1 MGFPPEPDS
10 PPVLQPEPIPQTA
23 VRQPP
28 IDMTPWQYQPP
39 WDPVRARK
47 EQRDKSI
54 ANLKRRLKQFGA
66 LSSLTLFFYLA
77 IAVFAMVLIAPEI
90 LQNLLTRTASLFV
103 ITPSVVPILSIGGVV
118 LVGYFV
124 FLVLAILISY
134 LYSMG
139 ESLLPAANEVILGKP
154 GRHSTILTVG
164 GLFFAVLVLNFI
176 YYLLVE
182 SSGVSPNVP
191 DFGSEPLWASTFDFA
206 NASVWEE
213 IISRVLL
220 IGIPLLWIDLLF
232 RRKQLLPPIRYLVGG
247 KMRFGFIECAL
258 ILFSA
263 TMFGFAHVGGWDIW
277 KVFPSLISG
286 LCFGYLFI
294 RIGLYA
300 AIVFHFAFD
309 FLTVPTRYFGAGA
322 SLALD
327 VFTLIWLAAGLMFII
342 YYSMRL
348 GRFLRESL
356 SAWTKRSRGV
366 PQN

>member
-1 MGFPPEPDS
+1 MGFPTEPDS
-10 PPVLQPEPIPQTA
+10 PPVVRLEPIPQTA
-23 VRQPP
+23 TQQPP

-39 WDPVRARK
+39 WDPIRARRERK
-47 EQRDKSI
+47 ERSV
-54 ANLKRRLKQFGA
+54 ANLKRRLKQFGTF
-66 LSSLTLFFYLA
+66 SCLTLFFYLA
-77 IAVFAMVLIAPEI
+77 IAVFAMILITPEI
-90 LQNLLTRTASLFV
+90 MQNLLTRSTSLFV

-124 FLVLAILISY
+124 FLVLAILVSY

-182 SSGVSPNVP
+182 STGVNPSVP
-191 DFGSEPLWASTFDFA
+191 DFESEPLWASVFSFA

-232 RRKQLLPPIRYLVGG
+232 RRKQLLPPIRYLAGG
-247 KMRFGFIECAL
+247 KMKFGSIECAL

-263 TMFGFAHVGGWDIW
+263 AMFGFAHVGGWDIW

-286 LCFGYLFI
+286 LCFGYLFV

-300 AIVFHFAFD
+300 AIIFHFAFD

-322 SLALD
+322 NLVLD
-327 VFTLIWLAAGLMFII
+327 IFVLIWLAAGLMFTV
-342 YYSMRL
+342 YYSIRL

-356 SAWTKRSRGV
+356 SAWTKRGGGV

>member
-1 MGFPPEPDS
+1 MGFPSGPDS
-10 PPVLQPEPIPQTA
+10 PPMTRPEPAPQT
-23 VRQPP
+23 VVQQPT
-28 IDMTPWQYQPP
+28 INMTPWQYQPS
-39 WDPVRARK
+39 WDPIRARR
-47 EQRDKSI
+47 EQRDRSI

-77 IAVFAMVLIAPEI
+77 IAVFAMILITPEI
-90 LQNLLTRTASLFV
+90 MQKFLTRSTSLFV

-118 LVGYFV
+118 LVGYFI
-124 FLVLAILISY
+124 FLVLAILVSY

-154 GRHSTILTVG
+154 GRHSTILTIG
-164 GLFFAVLVLNFI
+164 GLFFAVLVLNLA

-182 SSGVSPNVP
+182 STGVSPNVP
-191 DFGSEPLWASTFDFA
+191 DYESDPLWTSVFSFA

-213 IISRVLL
+213 IISRILL
-220 IGIPLLWIDLLF
+220 IGIPLLLIDLLF

-247 KMRFGFIECAL
+247 KIRFGSVECAL

-286 LCFGYLFI
+286 LCFGYLFV

-309 FLTVPTRYFGAGA
+309 FLSVPTRYFGEGA
-322 SLALD
+322 TVILAIF
-327 VFTLIWLAAGLMFII
+327 VLIWLAAGLMFII
-342 YYSMRL
+342 YYSIRL

-356 SAWTKRSRGV
+356 SAWAKRGRGV

>member
-10 PPVLQPEPIPQTA
+10 PLVVQPEPMPQA
-23 VRQPP
+23 VAQQPP
-28 IDMTPWQYQPP
+28 VDMTPWQYQPP
-39 WDPVRARK
+39 WDPIRARR
-47 EQRDKSI
+47 EQQERSI
-54 ANLKRRLKQFGA
+54 ADLKRRLKQFGA
-66 LSSLTLFFYLA
+66 FSSLTLFFYLA
-77 IAVFAMVLIAPEI
+77 IAVFAAILIAPEI
-90 LQNLLTRTASLFV
+90 MQNLLTRTASLFV
-103 ITPSVVPILSIGGVV
+103 ITPSVVPILSIGGVA
-118 LVGYFV
+118 LVVYFV

-139 ESLLPAANEVILGKP
+139 ESLLPAANETIIGRP

-164 GLFFAVLVLNFI
+164 GLFFAVLVLNFV

-182 SSGVSPNVP
+182 SAGANPNVP
-191 DFGSEPLWASTFDFA
+191 DYESEPLWASVFSFA

-247 KMRFGFIECAL
+247 GIKFGSIECAL

-263 TMFGFAHVGGWDIW
+263 TIFGFAHVGAWDVW

-286 LCFGYLFI
+286 LCLGYLFV

-309 FLTVPTRYFGAGA
+309 FLTVPTRYFGTGA
-322 SLALD
+322 NIVLD
-327 VFTLIWLAAGLMFII
+327 IFIFLWLAAGLMFII
-342 YYSMRL
+342 YYSIRL

-356 SAWTKRSRGV
+356 SAWAKRSRGA

>member
-1 MGFPPEPDS
+1 MGFPTEPDS
-10 PPVLQPEPIPQTA
+10 PPMVRPEPVPQTVA
-23 VRQPP
+23 QQPP
-28 IDMTPWQYQPP
+28 IEMTPWQYQPP
-39 WDPVRARK
+39 WDPIKARREQK
-47 EQRDKSI
+47 ERSI
-54 ANLKRRLKQFGA
+54 ANLKRRLKQFGT

-77 IAVFAMVLIAPEI
+77 IAVFAMILITPEI
-90 LQNLLTRTASLFV
+90 MQNLLTRSISLFV
-103 ITPSVVPILSIGGVV
+103 ITPSVVPIFSIGGAV
-118 LVGYFV
+118 LVGYFI
-124 FLVLAILISY
+124 FLVLAILVSY

-182 SSGVSPNVP
+182 STGVNPNVP
-191 DFGSEPLWASTFDFA
+191 DFGSEPLWMSVFDFA

-232 RRKQLLPPIRYLVGG
+232 RRKQLLPPIRYFVGG
-247 KMRFGFIECAL
+247 KIEFGFIECAL

-277 KVFPSLISG
+277 KIFPSLISG
-286 LCFGYLFI
+286 LCFGYLFV

-322 SLALD
+322 SLVLD
-327 VFTLIWLAAGLMFII
+327 IFILIWLAAGLMFII
-342 YYSMRL
+342 YYSIRL

-356 SAWTKRSRGV
+356 STWSKRGGGV

>member
-1 MGFPPEPDS
+1 M
-10 PPVLQPEPIPQTA
+10 A
-23 VRQPP
+23 
-28 IDMTPWQYQPP
+28 PWQYQPP
-39 WDPVRARK
+39 WDPVRARR
-47 EQRDKSI
+47 EQRERSI

-77 IAVFAMVLIAPEI
+77 IAVFAMILISPEI
-90 LQNLLTRTASLFV
+90 MQNLLTRSTALFV
-103 ITPSVVPILSIGGVV
+103 ITPSVVPILNISGVV
-118 LVGYFV
+118 LVAYFV

-139 ESLLPAANEVILGKP
+139 ESLLPAANEIILGKP

-164 GLFFAVLVLNFI
+164 GLFFAVLVVNFI

-182 SSGVSPNVP
+182 SSGVNPNVP
-191 DFGSEPLWASTFDFA
+191 DFESEPLWASVFNFA

-232 RRKQLLPPIRYLVGG
+232 RRKQLLPPIRYFVGG
-247 KMRFGFIECAL
+247 KIEFGFIECAL

-263 TMFGFAHVGGWDIW
+263 TMFGFAHVGGWDVW

-286 LCFGYLFI
+286 LCFGYLFV

-322 SLALD
+322 DLVLD
-327 VFTLIWLAAGLMFII
+327 LFILIWLAAGLMFII
-342 YYSMRL
+342 YYSIRL

-356 SAWTKRSRGV
+356 SVLARRERRV
-366 PQN
+366 PQS

>member
-10 PPVLQPEPIPQTA
+10 PPVVKPEPTSQTMA
-23 VRQPP
+23 QQPP
-28 IDMTPWQYQPP
+28 IDMTPWQYQPT
-39 WDPVRARK
+39 WDPIRARK
-47 EQRDKSI
+47 EQREKAI
-54 ANLKRRLKQFGA
+54 VNLKRRLKQFGA
-66 LSSLTLFFYLA
+66 FSSLTLFFYLA
-77 IAVFAMVLIAPEI
+77 IAVFATILIAPEI
-90 LQNLLTRTASLFV
+90 MQNLLTRSASLFV
-103 ITPSVVPILSIGGVV
+103 ITPSIVHILSIGGAA

-124 FLVLAILISY
+124 FLLLAILISY

-139 ESLLPAANEVILGKP
+139 ESLLPVINEIILGKP
-154 GRHSTILTVG
+154 GRHSTILTIG
-164 GLFFAVLVLNFI
+164 GLFSAVLVVNFV

-220 IGIPLLWIDLLF
+220 IGIPLLWIDFLF
-232 RRKQLLPPIRYLVGG
+232 RRKQSLPPIRYFVGG
-247 KMRFGFIECAL
+247 KMKFGFIECAL

-286 LCFGYLFI
+286 LCFGYLFV

-309 FLTVPTRYFGAGA
+309 FLTVPTSYFGAGA
-322 SLALD
+322 SLLLD
-327 VFTLIWLAAGLMFII
+327 VFILLWVAAGLMFII
-342 YYSMRL
+342 YYSIRL
-348 GRFLRESL
+348 VRFLRESM
-356 SAWTKRSRGV
+356 SNWARGGRRV

>member
-1 MGFPPEPDS
+1 MGFPSGPDS
-10 PPVLQPEPIPQTA
+10 PPMTRPEPAPQT
-23 VRQPP
+23 VVQQPP
-28 IDMTPWQYQPP
+28 INMTPWQYQPP
-39 WDPVRARK
+39 WDPVRARREQK
-47 EQRDKSI
+47 ERSI

-66 LSSLTLFFYLA
+66 LSGFTLFFYLA
-77 IAVFAMVLIAPEI
+77 IAVFAMILIAPEI
-90 LQNLLTRTASLFV
+90 MQNLLTRSTSLFV
-103 ITPSVVPILSIGGVV
+103 IIPSVVPILSITGVV

-154 GRHSTILTVG
+154 GRHSTILTIG

-191 DFGSEPLWASTFDFA
+191 DYESEPLWASVFSFA

-213 IISRVLL
+213 IISRILL

-247 KMRFGFIECAL
+247 KIRFGSVECAL

-286 LCFGYLFI
+286 LCFGYLFV

-300 AIVFHFAFD
+300 AIIFHFAFD

-322 SLALD
+322 NLVLD
-327 VFTLIWLAAGLMFII
+327 IFVLIWLAAGLMFTV
-342 YYSMRL
+342 YYSIRL

-356 SAWTKRSRGV
+356 SAWSKRDRGV